1 MATLDDELRH
11 RNGCDDDVVDE
22 KRESEERC
30 HQSPRQRVDSLQHEQ
45 ERGERPQP
53 RDENDCPAVKK
64 RLRGVG
70 DNECWNEQE
79 TGNAGDPLKAA
90 RSATQLCDSARHQ
103 DVPRNHRDREGE
115 VNRPEQPVRAH
126 RAKLDTLAH
135 ARKQIRALTSGGTH
149 RDRSILFARMSR
161 RALFNLPNTM
171 SLSRVVLALAFVLV
185 SEPWDRI
192 ALIAVAAFTDFMD
205 GWLVRHEKTE
215 STAGALLDP
224 IADRIFVFVAIST
237 YLVEGQLTT
246 AQYFIFLTRDLA
258 TAAGFIVA
266 KIIPTLRPAVF
277 RARMLGKI
285 VTVVQLITLVAI
297 VAMPEVTE
305 ALVLIIGLVS
315 AASIVD
321 YTIALW
327 RGRARSSA
335 A

>member
-1 MATLDDELRH
+1 
-11 RNGCDDDVVDE
+11 
-22 KRESEERC
+22 
-30 HQSPRQRVDSLQHEQ
+30 
-45 ERGERPQP
+45 
-53 RDENDCPAVKK
+53 
-64 RLRGVG
+64 
-70 DNECWNEQE
+70 
-79 TGNAGDPLKAA
+79 
-90 RSATQLCDSARHQ
+90 
-103 DVPRNHRDREGE
+103 
-115 VNRPEQPVRAH
+115 
-126 RAKLDTLAH
+126 
-135 ARKQIRALTSGGTH
+135 
-149 RDRSILFARMSR
+149 MSR

-205 GWLVRHEKTE
+205 GWLARHEKTE

-285 VTVVQLITLVAI
+285 VTVVQLIALVAI
-297 VAMPEVTE
+297 VVMPELTD
-305 ALVLIIGLVS
+305 VLILTIGIVS